1 MKNISIHNFFLV
13 KNENNSRKIFRELPI
28 VVISIPNE
36 SSFEKKHTSSICQK
50 TPLFQL
56 STSAKHKP
64 PYYLNYNYMLKNE
77 NFHTLRDC
85 FANIVYIYIY
95 RIGLKAYLC
104 LPYLLLPTLEYIRYI
119 YKDRHLYSINTFPW
133 RCFTSYYIISTD
145 HMYSWILQSQ
155 LQM

>member
-1 MKNISIHNFFLV
+1 MFSALPRTFSILPSNLMKNISIHNFFLV
-13 KNENNSRKIFRELPI
+13 KNEKNSRKIFRELPI

-64 PYYLNYNYMLKNE
+64 PYYLNYNCMLKNE

-119 YKDRHLYSINTFPW
+119 YKGRHLYSINTFP
-133 RCFTSYYIISTD
+133 
-145 HMYSWILQSQ
+145 
-155 LQM
+155 

>member
-1 MKNISIHNFFLV
+1 MFFIKFLGKIENVLGVTSTFSILPLKNISIHNFFLV
-13 KNENNSRKIFRELPI
+13 KNEKNSRKIFRELPI

-64 PYYLNYNYMLKNE
+64 PYYLNYNCMLKIE

-119 YKDRHLYSINTFPW
+119 
-133 RCFTSYYIISTD
+133 
-145 HMYSWILQSQ
+145 
-155 LQM
+155 